1 MKPVSKRAGHARMI
15 VLLAAWTLF
24 AFAGAELW
32 TVLPLIIGGLIL
44 TLAVRPRIGRGSLV
58 LLDVAL
64 GMCLVVV
71 AFQLVLLPP
80 AIRLALSPHVGAV
93 DSALWID
100 APRDPLTGPAGPLT
114 IDVAATRF
122 ALALAA
128 TFVAMFWSARA
139 VFARGGIR
147 VVTRGL
153 AGTGLLLAGV
163 AIGQHATAPR
173 LLYWHWP
180 TVFGAPFGP
189 YLNRNDF
196 STWLIMAIP
205 LIVGYILTRIQSRH
219 RRGST
224 DFDVEALADGT
235 AVWLAMAACLTSAA
249 LLTAVSRSA
258 LTGAAAAL
266 GCFVWLSRNRTGHSG
281 RAILLTGVAVV
292 LGVAVAYA
300 NLGALADRVD
310 ETLTVGMGGRRVIW
324 RETWQMARDFWL
336 TGTGAGTYARGMLV
350 YQHEA
355 RGHFYFNHAHNEYL
369 QFAAEGGVLLCVPIA
384 AALMAGAYEIGQR
397 IRHDRTP
404 IFWLRIGAASGML
417 AVAVQS
423 VWDTGLRMP
432 ANAVLFA
439 LVAAI
444 ALHEGAPGR
453 GSNATTAGR
462 RRTGS
467 REPRPELRASSPGVR
482 WSGEGGLE
490 QQASRRRMLQQR
502 DDELAV
508 VIESRR
514 ASDQR
519 HDAVGRRELEQAV
532 DIGV

>member
-1 MKPVSKRAGHARMI
+1 MKPVGKRAGHARMI

-24 AFAGAELW
+24 AFAGAEFW
-32 TVLPLIIGGLIL
+32 TVLPLIIGAVIL
-44 TLAVRPRIGRGSLV
+44 TIAVRPRIGRGPLL

-64 GMCLVVV
+64 AACLIVL

-93 DSALWID
+93 DSALWLD
-100 APRDPLTGPAGPLT
+100 APRNPLAGPAGPLS
-114 IDVAATRF
+114 IDVGATRI

-147 VVTRGL
+147 VVTRGI
-153 AGTGLLLAGV
+153 AWTGLLLAGV
-163 AIGQHATAPR
+163 AIVQHATAPR

-180 TVFGAPFGP
+180 TVFGGPFGP

-205 LIVGYILTRIQSRH
+205 LIVGYILMRIQSHH

-224 DFDVEALADGT
+224 DFDLEALADAT

-266 GCFVWLSRNRTGHSG
+266 GCFVWLSRSRTGHGG
-281 RAILLTGVAVV
+281 RAMLLAGVAVV

-310 ETLTVGMGGRRVIW
+310 ETLTAGMGGRRVIW

-355 RGHFYFNHAHNEYL
+355 IGHFYFNHAHNEYL
-369 QFAAEGGVLLCVPIA
+369 QFAAEGGVLLCVPVA
-384 AALMAGAYEIGQR
+384 VALIAGAYEIGRR
-397 IRHDRTP
+397 IRRDDTP
-404 IFWLRIGAASGML
+404 IFWLRIGAASGMV

-439 LVAAI
+439 LVAAV
-444 ALHEGAPGR
+444 ALHDGAAR
-453 GSNATTAGR
+453 GSNAPSAQR
-462 RRTGS
+462 RRTGGTEHRVLSTSS
-467 REPRPELRASSPGVR
+467 R
-482 WSGEGGLE
+482 
-490 QQASRRRMLQQR
+490 SRQ
-502 DDELAV
+502 
-508 VIESRR
+508 
-514 ASDQR
+514 
-519 HDAVGRRELEQAV
+519 
-532 DIGV
+532 